1 MYYKPNI
8 VKCKAL
14 IVCTL
19 SVAIMFVSMVYT
31 YAYDRVYVYTS
42 ASFGMETSLFSGT
55 VLASLKDVKRT
66 YVLDVSPRNP
76 SYSKFVVI
84 DYTSLSDLVYYCNEH
99 GLNTTLAYNN
109 AIGKYLAFVQDYEFS
124 IGSFSNIN
132 VVGCLG
138 NSDGSVYVAEPPSES
153 GGVSLD
159 TSGIIQMLM
168 TIQSA
173 IAGVDNSLGT
183 IISRLSS
190 FSADAINRLWNID
203 QTLAE
208 IYYYGNIHLQQLND
222 RVQSAGD
229 HLGIIESYLQIYFAD
244 MAADIHTTALEST
257 RIRSAAESIEDYA
270 LNISTYTA
278 GAYNGVN
285 TIADLIVGWP
295 EKFDQMNDYLR
306 GIGSN
311 SSDIYLTNKSILSAV
326 DSIKT
331 NTAAILSKLNNLTVS
346 ATSDYDDTTLLNRL
360 DAISSAMQMF
370 GGRLSSISQNTG
382 ALLDLFSLG
391 ETKTVEVKSGEYTFF
406 DYSELGN
413 IQSVR
418 VSGNDDSGFVLFG
431 VGGNT
436 MDFVTTIAE
445 CNDGDISYPDYFW
458 TVNVPTDTLT
468 ITVPSVIGLGLLV
481 SRVPAGTYTVSLLDP
496 SGSLISLAAGDKLR
510 PSSTMGRWEVL
521 RTDGGVVSIA
531 SCVGLPDGCD
541 FADISPRCAR
551 VLVRDLVLAPSLLTS
566 YSDAISYDAFSGY
579 VGSYFQLINTSGES
593 LTVEYVTPS
602 PLLNWYANRQD
613 DFRYWLDTRLNNL
626 PASKAADLTAV
637 TSRLDTIIS
646 ALQEA
651 PGDAACD
658 HIYQQ
663 EATTDATCTL
673 PGLMVSTCSNCGDS
687 YSEIVDPLGHDWQCT
702 DHVAAATDPD
712 TGEETAAAYD
722 IYTCSRCGDTY
733 NDYSGDGAPEDYSN
747 TSISRLI
754 VELFSRLGKLAGS
767 LMGFVLNVFD
777 KALTGVDNIITKF
790 NSYTEQ
796 ITGFGGA
803 YPAWLGG
810 LWGILPTELQVALTF
825 AVVCMAVAL
834 VGKKLVFS

>member
-1 MYYKPNI
+1 MKKVYL
-8 VKCKAL
+8 AL
-14 IVCTL
+14 MISAVLILTL
-19 SVAIMFVSMVYT
+19 VVPVSGAFIDSTQVHWGTGIGFGGGDRDSGQSTYVTYT
-31 YAYDRVYVYTS
+31 QLVN
-42 ASFGMETSLFSGT
+42 LC
-55 VLASLKDVKRT
+55 KDVNTRMKT
-66 YVLDVSPRNP
+66 GYYDTSDTSFKSSTAIVMDTTDV
-76 SYSKFVVI
+76 
-84 DYTSLSDLVYYCNEH
+84 
-99 GLNTTLAYNN
+99 
-109 AIGKYLAFVQDYEFS
+109 
-124 IGSFSNIN
+124 
-132 VVGCLG
+132 
-138 NSDGSVYVAEPPSES
+138 DGSYYYICTVADKVTFLLLNSHGGKVRTVSES
-153 GGVSLD
+153 SSGDSGSGGSSGGGSTDGISDVVASIDDINLFLHTMLDRIVDEFMDVESLVSY
-159 TSGIIQMLM
+159 TTT
-168 TIQSA
+168 TIEA
-173 IAGVDNSLGT
+173 
-183 IISRLSS
+183 
-190 FSADAINRLWNID
+190 
-203 QTLAE
+203 
-208 IYYYGNIHLQQLND
+208 YG
-222 RVQSAGD
+222 
-229 HLGIIESYLQIYFAD
+229 E
-244 MAADIHTTALEST
+244 
-257 RIRSAAESIEDYA
+257 
-270 LNISTYTA
+270 
-278 GAYNGVN
+278 
-285 TIADLIVGWP
+285 
-295 EKFDQMNDYLR
+295 
-306 GIGSN
+306 
-311 SSDIYLTNKSILSAV
+311 SILSYLLTIQGSTTSIQVNV
-326 DSIKT
+326 DAMHTVLSGMSANVGTILNRMQGIYDKMNTVDLNVEAIAYKLVSVADSLSSLDESVGNIKGLLVYIPGMSKDL
-331 NTAAILSKLNNLTVS
+331 TAAADSAGEIEIDINITRNNVEAILEKLDNLTIQ
-346 ATSDYDDTTLLNRL
+346 APAGYDDTFLLNRL

-687 YSEIVDPLGHDWQCT
+687 YSEIIDPLGHDWQCT
-702 DHVAAATDPD
+702 DHVAAATDPE

-733 NDYSGDGAPEDYSN
+733 NDYSGDGAPEDYSK

>member
-1 MYYKPNI
+1 MKKFYKGLI
-8 VKCKAL
+8 ATVL
-14 IVCTL
+14 IVVAVL
-19 SVAIMFVSMVYT
+19 STVVPS
-31 YAYDRVYVYTS
+31 YATAVVVDAVMGNVVERVLKYVFTPTTVNEGEDELIAAKNYLDS
-42 ASFGMETSLFSGT
+42 VWRLESNASGT
-55 VLASLKDVKRT
+55 VDVT
-66 YVLDVSPRNP
+66 YQ
-76 SYSKFVVI
+76 
-84 DYTSLSDLVYYCNEH
+84 SLSDVVSQ
-99 GLNTTLAYNN
+99 LNMNGVPCQIKQLRGAGVTGYVIMGTGTTAVLDGY
-109 AIGKYLAFVQDYEFS
+109 GRYDLTRKYFTNTAGAMFRADK
-124 IGSFSNIN
+124 
-132 VVGCLG
+132 
-138 NSDGSVYVAEPPSES
+138 DS
-153 GGVSLD
+153 GGSSDVTVD

-481 SRVPAGTYTVSLLDP
+481 SRVPAGVYTVSLFDP
-496 SGSLISLAAGDKLR
+496 SGALISLAAGDKLR

-566 YSDAISYDAFSGY
+566 YSDAIFYDAFSGH

-626 PASKAADLTAV
+626 PVGKPTDLTAV
-637 TSRLDTIIS
+637 QATLTSLESTLSNADYFAPVVTNFNTNIDSLLDKLDIVIEGTSESVENRINVTIDASNDAHNVFYVTGEDGEEQSVTEFTGDLTKASGRLLSLLYRLVFAD
-646 ALQEA
+646 ALSTVDGDLDGFEDFFTSQEQA
-651 PGDAACD
+651 
-658 HIYQQ
+658 
-663 EATTDATCTL
+663 EATQDINT
-673 PGLMVSTCSNCGDS
+673 P
-687 YSEIVDPLGHDWQCT
+687 Y
-702 DHVAAATDPD
+702 
-712 TGEETAAAYD
+712 EEE
-722 IYTCSRCGDTY
+722 
-733 NDYSGDGAPEDYSN
+733 N
-747 TSISRLI
+747 
-754 VELFSRLGKLAGS
+754 VWLAS
-767 LMGFVLNVFD
+767 
-777 KALTGVDNIITKF
+777 
-790 NSYTEQ
+790 
-796 ITGFGGA
+796 
-803 YPAWLGG
+803 
-810 LWGILPTELQVALTF
+810 
-825 AVVCMAVAL
+825 
-834 VGKKLVFS
+834 